1 MYDVQEINPQTY
13 RMAGWLAIIAGI
25 AGILFMPLGVLAILG
40 TPNSPIGHFFQLA
53 YTSLQIIQ
61 SVCIIY
67 ALCCFRGL
75 LHNNFQFHNIDS
87 LITSLIIINAAMA
100 GVELFA
106 RVIFTFF
113 VREVSGFPQILFS
126 PPSLIYFGVSVLIAI
141 AACIVWLVFAVRL
154 LRLQD
159 DLRGMLRPF
168 AITSIVA
175 NALCISLI
183 LAPLGVFLLPVS
195 FIMLGMIFFRMAD
208 PPAQVDFV

>member
-25 AGILFMPLGVLAILG
+25 LFMPLGVLAILG
-40 TPNSPIGHFFQLA
+40 IPNSPIGHFFQFT
-53 YTSLQIIQ
+53 YTSLQIVQ
-61 SVCIIY
+61 SVCILY

-75 LHNNFQFHNIDS
+75 LHDNFQFHNVDG

-100 GVELFA
+100 GVELFS

-113 VREVSGFPQILFS
+113 AREASSFPQILSS
-126 PPSLIYFGVSVLIAI
+126 PFSLIYFGASILVTI
-141 AACIVWLVFAVRL
+141 AAAIVWLVFAVRL

-168 AITSIVA
+168 AITTIVA
-175 NALCISLI
+175 HALCLTLI
-183 LAPLGVFLLPVS
+183 LAPLGVLLLPVS
-195 FIMLGMIFFRMAD
+195 FIMLGMIFLRMAD
-208 PPAQVDFV
+208 PPPQVDFV